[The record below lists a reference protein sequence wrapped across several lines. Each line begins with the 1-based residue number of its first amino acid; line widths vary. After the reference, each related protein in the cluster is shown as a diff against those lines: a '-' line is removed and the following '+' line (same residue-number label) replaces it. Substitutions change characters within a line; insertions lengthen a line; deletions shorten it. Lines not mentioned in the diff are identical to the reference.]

1 MEKIIKLKMIVNSID
16 KEDISDM
23 PNQPDENNQ
32 VVLEDMEPQ
41 VDENTNSHVLE
52 KMKEID
58 QEVVDLFKKGRA
70 FQISLEA
77 LWDIE
82 RGNIQNE
89 EFLES
94 IKRLKEEIANIL
106 EEISNKKEARREM
119 ELLLI
124 HNQSNE
130 GLDWQEYTAKK
141 VAREILGLPYIPHKD
156 GW

>member
-1 MEKIIKLKMIVNSID
+1 
-16 KEDISDM
+16 
-23 PNQPDENNQ
+23 
-32 VVLEDMEPQ
+32 MEPQ
-41 VDENTNSHVLE
+41 VDENTNNHLLE

-58 QEVVDLFKKGRA
+58 QEVVDLFKRGRA

-77 LWDIE
+77 LWDIA
-82 RGNIQNE
+82 RSNIQNE

-94 IKRLKEEIANIL
+94 INRLKDEIATVL
-106 EEISNKKEARREM
+106 EEICSKKEARREM

-130 GLDWQEYTAKK
+130 GLDWQEYIAKT
-141 VAREILGLPYIPHKD
+141 VARETLGLPYIAHKD